1 MVNAHLML
9 IGFGMQELLIL
20 VAPVVLLYILVALYR
35 RKKGD
40 IAADSLMNRIM
51 ALPWF
56 GA

>member
-20 VAPVVLLYILVALYR
+20 VAPVALLYILVALYR

-40 IAADSLMNRIM
+40 VAADSLMNRIM